1 MFLSTL
7 NLHAPLKKK
16 IIRGNHAP
24 YFNRNIRKA
33 IMKRNELHTKFN
45 KTHSE
50 VDKGNYRRQRKL
62 ASKLLLREKKD
73 YYHKLDDKVIL
84 DNKNFWKQIKS
95 SFSDE
100 VICGQKITLV
110 NNDNIISVD
119 QEQAEVFKS
128 FFDDAVNKLGIK
140 ENPFLLNYENQDLD
154 EIGNIILK
162 FKYHPS
168 ILNIH
173 QKVSVDEQFQFKQ
186 VSTEDVYSEL
196 TNMNTKKATTFQNIP
211 CK

>member
-33 IMKRNELHTKFN
+33 IMKRNELHTKFG

-62 ASKLLLREKKD
+62 VSKLLLREKKN
-73 YYHKLDDKVIL
+73 YYHNLDDKVIL

-110 NNDNIISVD
+110 NNNNIISVD
-119 QEQAEVFKS
+119 QEQA
-128 FFDDAVNKLGIK
+128 
-140 ENPFLLNYENQDLD
+140 
-154 EIGNIILK
+154 
-162 FKYHPS
+162 
-168 ILNIH
+168 
-173 QKVSVDEQFQFKQ
+173 
-186 VSTEDVYSEL
+186 
-196 TNMNTKKATTFQNIP
+196 
-211 CK
+211 